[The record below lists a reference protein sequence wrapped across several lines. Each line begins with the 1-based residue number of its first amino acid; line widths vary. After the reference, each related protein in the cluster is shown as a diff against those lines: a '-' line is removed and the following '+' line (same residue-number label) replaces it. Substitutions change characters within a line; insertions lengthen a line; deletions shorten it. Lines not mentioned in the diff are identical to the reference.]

1 MYARVVTSALL
12 LALVVS
18 GCNEPAGRRPYRGFP
33 PDTQGQVTIQQGV
46 WGNVWFWEG
55 GFMPPGW
62 GTITPVSRTV
72 YVYDLT
78 KKAQVEQIDDS
89 PFYRSISSRL
99 VDSTTSNSIGF
110 FQMVLAPGRYSF
122 FVREGS
128 QFYANGDDG
137 KYIMPATVETGL
149 LTKVQ
154 IDITYKAAF

>member
-18 GCNEPAGRRPYRGFP
+18 GCNEPAGRRPYREFP
-33 PDTQGQVTIQQGV
+33 PDTRSQATIQQGV

-55 GFMPPGW
+55 DFMPPGW

-72 YVYDLT
+72 YAYELTSYD
-78 KKAQVEQIDDS
+78 QVEQVGYS
-89 PFYRSISSRL
+89 PFYWSIRSRL
-99 VDSTTSNSIGF
+99 VGSTTSNSTGF

>member
-1 MYARVVTSALL
+1 MYARVVTPALL

-18 GCNEPAGRRPYRGFP
+18 GCNEPAGRHRYGEFP
-33 PDTQGQVTIQQGV
+33 PDTRSQATIQQGV

-55 GFMPPGW
+55 DFMPPGW

-72 YVYDLT
+72 YAYELTGYD
-78 KKAQVEQIDDS
+78 QVEQVGYS
-89 PFYRSISSRL
+89 PFYWSIRSRL
-99 VDSTTSNSIGF
+99 VGSTTSNSTGF

-137 KYIMPATVETGL
+137 KYIMPATVETSL